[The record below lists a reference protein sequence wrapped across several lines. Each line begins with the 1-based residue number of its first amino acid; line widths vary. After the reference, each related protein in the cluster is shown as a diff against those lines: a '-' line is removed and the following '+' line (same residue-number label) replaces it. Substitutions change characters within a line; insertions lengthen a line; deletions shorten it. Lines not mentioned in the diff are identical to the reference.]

1 MANSIDLEKWVDF
14 WEYFKGTPNQLASIQ
29 LLFESIPNSVKQLDS
44 NWIQLYRKAE
54 SGTELTNPLQVKYF
68 YQTDNG
74 PEGWRQCQTSSIA
87 MCLNFLK
94 VPGIT
99 DDLDYLKIVEKYGDT
114 TLQSSHQQALKSLNV
129 PASFKTDGNKA
140 DLIKL
145 IDSGRPVPMGILHH
159 GPACSPSGGGHY
171 ITLIGYT
178 ATHAICHD
186 PFGCLNCATGKWKST
201 DKLDGKLAAYLWQN
215 LLPRWNLD
223 NGYDDGWYWDID
235 QPKK

>member
-1 MANSIDLEKWVDF
+1 MTNSIDVEKWIDF
-14 WEYFKGTPNQLASIQ
+14 WEFFKGTPNQLESIR
-29 LLFESIPNSVKQLDS
+29 LLFESIPSSWKQLDS
-44 NWIQLYRKAE
+44 NWIHLYRQPE
-54 SGTELTNPLQVKYF
+54 SGTKITNPLQVKYF

-99 DDLDYLKIVEKYGDT
+99 DDLHYLKIVEKYGDT
-114 TLQSSHQQALKSLNV
+114 TLQSSHQQALKSLGV
-129 PASFKTDGNKA
+129 PASFKTNGNKA

-145 IDSGRPVPMGILHH
+145 IDSGRPVPMGILHK
-159 GPACSPSGGGHY
+159 GSADSPSGGGHY
-171 ITLIGYT
+171 ITLIGYN

-186 PFGCLNCATGKWKST
+186 SFGHLNCATGKWIST
-201 DKLDGKLAAYLWQN
+201 ANSDGKFIHYLWQN

-235 QPKK
+235 EPKK